1 MLKKQDDLK
10 FAVNLIIYLL
20 YIIIIPII
28 MYDVFLI
35 AQTIVKP
42 GVTPDLFGYKTFTII
57 SGSMEP
63 TINIDDIVIVK
74 TVDRFDIQID
84 DIITFKIDEEIVTHR
99 VIDFKV
105 INNDVIYV
113 TKGDSNEVTDMQ
125 DVRYE
130 NIEGKYIKKIPKAGK
145 ILLALKNKYV
155 FSLILILL
163 IICYILQKKNI
174 QKKIKRK
181 EKRKEY
187 ERKKETFLETEE
199 EKKNL
204 TL

>member
-1 MLKKQDDLK
+1 MLERHRDLK
-10 FAVNLIIYLL
+10 FAVNLLIYLL

-28 MYDVFLI
+28 IYDVFLI
-35 AQTIVKP
+35 AQSIAKP
-42 GVTPDLFGYKTFTII
+42 GVTPDFFGYKTFTII

-63 TINIDDIVIVK
+63 TININDIVIIK
-74 TVDRFDIQID
+74 KVDRFDIQKN
-84 DIITFKIDEEIVTHR
+84 DIITFKIDEEVVTHR

-105 INNDVIYV
+105 IDNDLIFI

-130 NIEGKYIKKIPKAGK
+130 NIEGKYIRKIPKAGK
-145 ILLALKNKYV
+145 VLSLLKNKYV

-163 IICYILQKKNI
+163 IICYILQRKNI

-187 ERKKETFLETEE
+187 ERKNGLQ
-199 EKKNL
+199 
-204 TL
+204 

>member
-1 MLKKQDDLK
+1 MLEKHGDFK
-10 FAVNLIIYLL
+10 FLINLLIYML

-28 MYDVFLI
+28 LYDIFLI
-35 AQTIVKP
+35 IQTAVKP

-63 TINIDDIVIVK
+63 TINIDDIIIVK
-74 TVDRFDIQID
+74 KVDKLDIKAN
-84 DIITFKIDEEIVTHR
+84 DIITFKIEEEVVTHR

-105 INNDVIYV
+105 IDNNIIYI
-113 TKGDSNEVTDMQ
+113 TKGDGNEVTDIQ
-125 DVRYE
+125 NVRYE
-130 NIEGKYIKKIPKAGK
+130 NIEGKYVKKIPKAGK
-145 ILLALKNKYV
+145 VLSLLKNKYV

-163 IICYILQKKNI
+163 IICYILQRKNI

-187 ERKKETFLETEE
+187 ERKNGLQ
-199 EKKNL
+199 
-204 TL
+204 